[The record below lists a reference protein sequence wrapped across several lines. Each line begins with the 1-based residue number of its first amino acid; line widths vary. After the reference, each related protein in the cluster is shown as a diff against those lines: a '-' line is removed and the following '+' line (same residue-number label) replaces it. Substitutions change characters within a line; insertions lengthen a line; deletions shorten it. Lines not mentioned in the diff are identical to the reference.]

1 MAKVDSPTRQVWLQF
16 LDKPKER
23 KKSWLE
29 NLSAVATHGG
39 ALFAADDEKAEIVR
53 LVPAN
58 GGYLQDRTTR
68 VSDLVPDLPG
78 GADGEMDIEGLS
90 VEGGHLWVVGSHS
103 LAREKPKENDDVPQA
118 LAQLAEVRDDPNRHF
133 LGRLSLAAPAG
144 GGPADLRAGAHLPML
159 AGQGRLRDLVAD
171 DPYLRRFLDVPSKD
185 NGLDVEGLAA
195 LGDGRVFVGLRGPVL
210 RGWAVLLELCLEEPE
225 PGRLKAVPIGPTG
238 RRYRRHFLELGGLGL
253 RDLERDGDDLLLLAG
268 PTMDLDG
275 PVHVHRWRGA
285 LAVAGESVIHAKA
298 VGDPVLR
305 LPYGRGG
312 DHAEGIARLGG
323 DELLVVYDSPGEAR
337 RTDDKEVVSET
348 RVRADVFRLSGGG

>member
-68 VSDLVPDLPG
+68 VSDLVSDLPG

-159 AGQGRLRDLVAD
+159 AGQGRLRDLGVVFRTLVGRQPFGIRQAKRPFPVALAAGGEHGVEGDGVGGRDHRSDRGAAARHRTTADAD
-171 DPYLRRFLDVPSKD
+171 DQGRR
-185 NGLDVEGLAA
+185 GAA
-195 LGDGRVFVGLRGPVL
+195 VL
-210 RGWAVLLELCLEEPE
+210 RP
-225 PGRLKAVPIGPTG
+225 
-238 RRYRRHFLELGGLGL
+238 
-253 RDLERDGDDLLLLAG
+253 
-268 PTMDLDG
+268 
-275 PVHVHRWRGA
+275 
-285 LAVAGESVIHAKA
+285 
-298 VGDPVLR
+298 
-305 LPYGRGG
+305 
-312 DHAEGIARLGG
+312 
-323 DELLVVYDSPGEAR
+323 
-337 RTDDKEVVSET
+337 
-348 RVRADVFRLSGGG
+348 